1 MFENSSFED
10 WIAIS
15 CVALRFSDMQFTR
28 RIYTLHVVHHCFER
42 PLTDFTL
49 LFMRQKYNQLWSQS
63 NTIKVVIFAWI
74 FAMVYCTHHL
84 HSDCALIFH
93 GSLSY
98 RWLHN
103 SELCANFD
111 AAVSILIVMAIGSL
125 DFITLIKILAY
136 RKRIRINTGMPID
149 GSITERDIL
158 FFKQSCKLGL
168 LYISCVF
175 AFNVTPHFFT
185 DKWILFA
192 AGTIAWILVKSLDGP
207 CSIVCITVTN
217 IRSDE
222 FCPEIIDI
230 ASSSTK

>member
-1 MFENSSFED
+1 MWCTIVLSVKSPALSSPRSFFVRL
-10 WIAIS
+10 I
-15 CVALRFSDMQFTR
+15 
-28 RIYTLHVVHHCFER
+28 
-42 PLTDFTL
+42 
-49 LFMRQKYNQLWSQS
+49 
-63 NTIKVVIFAWI
+63 VVIFAWI

-192 AGTIAWILVKSLDGP
+192 AGTIAWILVKSLDGLTFLIFNRDLIFKTNFCEVTVFP
-207 CSIVCITVTN
+207 AINLNLFQTIT
-217 IRSDE
+217 RQ
-222 FCPEIIDI
+222 
-230 ASSSTK
+230 